1 MAVALW
7 AGSSSFSS
15 GDTPWG
21 LYDTD
26 NEFTASVDKFA
37 TWAARRLGYPITAV
51 ELTSGSFYA
60 CFEES
65 VTEYSAQVNQFN
77 IKDNL
82 LSLKGQSTGSSNSL
96 THKRLSSTMG
106 EQIFLSETYG
116 SEAGVGGQV
125 EVYTNKITLSQSVQ
139 EYDLNELVADVSG
152 SGAGTGGAIEV
163 KRVFYEADP
172 AITRYFD
179 PYAGTGQSTNNM
191 LDAFGF
197 GGSSPAI
204 TFVLQPVYA
213 DLLRV
218 QAIEF
223 NDQVRKSAY
232 SFEIRNNKL
241 KIFPTWTSDSTGS
254 LYVEWER
261 VDDRDKVLRTRY
273 SGSNDVISDISNAP
287 YDNMQ
292 YQYINDVGVQWIRK
306 YGLALSKELL
316 GMVRSKYGT
325 IPIPNSE
332 VSLDGDTLRAE
343 ATAEKEQLIEQLRE
357 MLDQTSQRALL
368 EADQEA
374 SEHLQ
379 SKLNKVPIPIYIG

>member
-1 MAVALW
+1 MAQEPIW
-7 AGSSSFSS
+7 PGSGSAVS
-15 GDTPWG
+15 GSTPFG

-26 NEFTASVDKFA
+26 TTFQSDAPKFA
-37 TWAARRLGYPITAV
+37 KWCAKRLGYPITAV
-51 ELTSGSFYA
+51 ELQDTQFYT

-65 VTEYSAQVNQFN
+65 VSEYSAQVNQFN

-82 LSLKGQSTGSSNSL
+82 LSLKGQSTSSNL
-96 THKRLSSTMG
+96 THKRLSHTMG
-106 EQIFLSETYG
+106 EQIFISETYG
-116 SEAGVGGQV
+116 TEAQVGGQV
-125 EVYTNKITLSQSVQ
+125 ETHKSKITLVSGSQ
-139 EYDLNELVADVSG
+139 EYDLNTLIADTSG
-152 SGAGTGGAIEV
+152 SGAIEV
-163 KRVFYEADP
+163 KRVFYEASP

-179 PYAGTGQSTNNM
+179 PYAGTGQQTNNM

-213 DLLRV
+213 DLLRT

-223 NDQVRKSAY
+223 NDQVRKSTY
-232 SFEIRNNKL
+232 SFEIVNNKL
-241 KIFPTWTSDSTGS
+241 KIFPTWTSTTTGS
-254 LYVEWER
+254 MWIEWNN
-261 VDDRDKVLRTRY
+261 VSDRDNVLRTRY
-273 SGSNDVISDISNAP
+273 SGSANTISDISNAP
-287 YDNMQ
+287 YDNMVYKQ
-292 YQYINDVGVQWIRK
+292 INDVGKQWIRK

-357 MLDQTSQRALL
+357 MLDQTSNRALM
-368 EADQEA
+368 EADREVADNLQE
-374 SEHLQ
+374 
-379 SKLNKVPIPIYIG
+379 KLKKVPYPIYIG

>member
-1 MAVALW
+1 MAVVLW
-7 AGSSSFSS
+7 QGSSSFTS

-21 LYDTD
+21 LYDEDITFSSD
-26 NEFTASVDKFA
+26 VDKFA
-37 TWAARRLGYPITAV
+37 SWSAKRLGFPITAI

-60 CFEES
+60 CFEEA

-82 LSLKGQSTGSSNSL
+82 LSLKGQATGSSNSL
-96 THKRLSSTMG
+96 THKRVSHTMG

-116 SEAGVGGQV
+116 SEAQVGGQV
-125 EVYTNKITLSQSVQ
+125 ETYKNKITLVSGSQD
-139 EYDLNELVADVSG
+139 YDLNSLIADDSG
-152 SGAGTGGAIEV
+152 SGAIEV
-163 KRVFYEADP
+163 KRVFYESDP

-179 PYAGTGQSTNNM
+179 PYAGTGQQTNNM

-204 TFVLQPVYA
+204 TFMLQPIYA

-223 NDQVRKSAY
+223 NDQIRKSAY
-232 SFEIRNNKL
+232 SFEIVNNKL
-241 KIFPTWTSDSTGS
+241 RIFPTWSGDSTGS
-254 LYVEWER
+254 LYVEWNK
-261 VDDRDKVLRTRY
+261 VSDRDNVLRTRY
-273 SGSNDVISDISNAP
+273 SGSNDTISDISNAP
-287 YDNMQ
+287 YNNMS
-292 YQYINDVGVQWIRK
+292 YQHINDVGKQWVRK
-306 YGLALSKELL
+306 FGLALSKELL

-332 VSLDGDTLRAE
+332 VSLDGETLRAE
-343 ATAEKEQLIEQLRE
+343 ATAEKELLIEQLRE
-357 MLDQTSQRALL
+357 MLDQTSNKALL
-368 EADQEA
+368 EADRES

-379 SKLNKVPIPIYIG
+379 EKLKKVPYPIYIG

>member
-1 MAVALW
+1 MAVVLW
-7 AGSSSFSS
+7 QGSSSFTSD
-15 GDTPWG
+15 DTPWG
-21 LYDTD
+21 LYDD
-26 NEFTASVDKFA
+26 DSSFSSDIDKFA
-37 TWAARRLGYPITAV
+37 SWAARRLGYPITAV

-65 VTEYSAQVNQFN
+65 VSEYSAQVNQFN

-82 LSLKGQSTGSSNSL
+82 LSLKGQSTGSNL
-96 THKRLSSTMG
+96 THKRLSNTMG

-125 EVYTNKITLSQSVQ
+125 ETYTNKITLSQSVQ
-139 EYDLNELVADVSG
+139 EYDLNELIADLSG
-152 SGAGTGGAIEV
+152 SGAGTGGSIEV
-163 KRVFYEADP
+163 KRVFYESDP

-179 PYAGTGQSTNNM
+179 SYAGTGQQTNNM

-204 TFVLQPVYA
+204 TFMLQPVYA

-254 LYVEWER
+254 MFIEWSR
-261 VDDRDKVLRTRY
+261 VDDRDNVLRTRY
-273 SGSNDVISDISNAP
+273 SGSADTISDISNAP
-287 YDNMQ
+287 YDNMK
-292 YQYINDVGVQWIRK
+292 YGHINDVGKQWIRK

-332 VSLDGDTLRAE
+332 VSLDGETLRAE
-343 ATAEKEQLIEQLRE
+343 ATAEKETLIEQLRE
-357 MLDQTSQRALL
+357 MLDQTSQRANTNLYRIIKWQVDFGL
-368 EADQEA
+368 
-374 SEHLQ
+374 
-379 SKLNKVPIPIYIG
+379 

>member
-1 MAVALW
+1 MAVVLW
-7 AGSSSFSS
+7 QGSSSFTSD
-15 GDTPWG
+15 DTPWG
-21 LYDTD
+21 LYDD
-26 NEFTASVDKFA
+26 DSSFSSDVDKFA
-37 TWAARRLGYPITAV
+37 SWAARRLGYPITAV

-65 VTEYSAQVNQFN
+65 VSEYSAQVNQFN

-82 LSLKGQSTGSSNSL
+82 LSLKGQSTGSNL
-96 THKRLSSTMG
+96 THKRLSNTMG

-125 EVYTNKITLSQSVQ
+125 ETYTNKITLSQSVQ
-139 EYDLNELVADVSG
+139 EYDLNELIADLSG

-179 PYAGTGQSTNNM
+179 PYAGTGQQTNNM

-204 TFVLQPVYA
+204 TFMLQPVYA

-254 LYVEWER
+254 MFIEWSR
-261 VDDRDKVLRTRY
+261 VDDRDNVLRTRY
-273 SGSNDVISDISNAP
+273 SGSADTISDISNAP
-287 YDNMQ
+287 YDNMK
-292 YQYINDVGVQWIRK
+292 YGHINDVGKQWIRK

-332 VSLDGDTLRAE
+332 VSLDGETLRAE
-343 ATAEKEQLIEQLRE
+343 ATAEKETLIEQLRE

>member
-1 MAVALW
+1 MAIALW
-7 AGSSSFSS
+7 AGSSSFES
-15 GDTPWG
+15 GQTPWG
-21 LYDTD
+21 LYDEDSTFSSD
-26 NEFTASVDKFA
+26 VDKFA

-82 LSLKGQSTGSSNSL
+82 LSLKGQSTGSSNNL
-96 THKRLSSTMG
+96 THKRLSNTMG

-116 SEAGVGGQV
+116 SEAQVGGQI
-125 EVYTNKITLSQSVQ
+125 EVYQNKITLTSGSQM
-139 EYDLNELVADVSG
+139 YDLNDLIADESG
-152 SGAGTGGAIEV
+152 SGPIEV

-179 PYAGTGQSTNNM
+179 PYAGTGQQTNNM
-191 LDAFGF
+191 LDSFGF

-204 TFVLQPVYA
+204 TFMLQPVYA

-232 SFEIRNNKL
+232 SFEIRNNQL
-241 KIFPTWTSDSTGS
+241 RIFPDWTSDESGS
-254 LYVEWER
+254 LYVEWSK
-261 VDDRDKVLRTRY
+261 VSDRDNVLRTRY
-273 SGSNDVISDISNAP
+273 SGSNDTISDISNAP
-287 YDNMQ
+287 YNNMEF
-292 YQYINDVGVQWIRK
+292 QYINDVGKQWIRE